1 MNQQTEQHSSE
12 QQTVAK
18 QMNRI
23 MISEVSHL
31 QRNQVKLCGWVHR
44 IRKLKHVTFLILRD
58 RTGLIQ
64 CVLEQDIET
73 DVSLNPETVVCLTG
87 LVVEGKNAYGLYEI
101 QVNHLEVLNTSETL
115 LPIQVNLDSVDVQL
129 DTLLE
134 HRVLGLRHPKEKAIF
149 VIQSRIAQYFA
160 AFLIGEGFM
169 EIHTPKLV
177 KEGAEGGANVFKLDY
192 FGETAYLAQS
202 PQFYKQMTVIAG
214 FERVFEIGSV
224 FRAETHSTSRHLNEY
239 VSLDFEM
246 AFIKDEYELMTM
258 ETALL
263 SYIMHALETSEKAE
277 LERLDITLPIVPPQ
291 IPHMKLSEAIEILK
305 TVYGKTELDGDL
317 DPEGE
322 KLICEHIF
330 KETGSEFLFLTHY
343 PQRKR
348 PMYTMPCGTDETHS
362 FDLLFR
368 GLEITTGGCRIH
380 RYEALLE
387 NMKKKGLNP
396 DAYSSYLEAFK
407 YGAPPHGGLAIGL
420 ERLTAQLLG
429 FSNVR
434 RTSLFPRD
442 GLRLVP

>member
-1 MNQQTEQHSSE
+1 MNNHFE
-12 QQTVAK
+12 K
-18 QMNRI
+18 QEKEMHRI
-23 MISEVSHL
+23 LISEVSM
-31 QRNQVKLCGWVHR
+31 NPNTTVKLCGWVHR
-44 IRKLKHVTFLILRD
+44 VRKLKHVTFVILRD

-64 CVLEQDIET
+64 CVLDPEVESGST
-73 DVSLNPETVVCLTG
+73 LNPETVICVIGT
-87 LVVEGKNAYGLYEI
+87 VVQGKNAYGNYEI
-101 QVNHLEVLNTSETL
+101 AVKEIDILNPSEGL
-115 LPIQVNLDSVDVQL
+115 LPIQVNGDILDVQL

-134 HRVLGLRHPKEKAIF
+134 HRVLGLRHPKEKAVF

-160 AFLIGEGFM
+160 AFLSDESFM
-169 EIHTPKLV
+169 EVHTPKLV

-224 FRAETHSTSRHLNEY
+224 FRAEAHSTSRHLNEY

-246 AFIKDEYELMTM
+246 AFIKDEFELMKM
-258 ETALL
+258 ETVLL
-263 SYIMHALETSEKAE
+263 QYIINTLKVSEYAE
-277 LERLDITLPIVPPQ
+277 LEKLDITIPEVPSV
-291 IPHMKLSEAIEILK
+291 IPHMKLSEAIKILK
-305 TVYGKTELDGDL
+305 SEYGKTELDGDL

-322 KLICEHIF
+322 KLISEHVF

-348 PMYTMPCGTDETHS
+348 PMYTMPCGEEETHS

-380 RYEALLE
+380 SYDALIA

-396 DAYSSYLEAFK
+396 DAYTSYLEAFK

-429 FSNVR
+429 FANVR

>member
-1 MNQQTEQHSSE
+1 
-12 QQTVAK
+12 
-18 QMNRI
+18 
-23 MISEVSHL
+23 
-31 QRNQVKLCGWVHR
+31 
-44 IRKLKHVTFLILRD
+44 
-58 RTGLIQ
+58 
-64 CVLEQDIET
+64 VLEPDIE
-73 DVSLNPETVVCLTG
+73 VGLNLNPETVVSVTG
-87 LVVEGKNAYGLYEI
+87 RVVEGKNTFGNYEI
-101 QVNHLEVLNTSETL
+101 VVSSIEVLNTSEAL
-115 LPIQVNLDSVDVQL
+115 LPIKVNAETLDIQL

-134 HRVLGLRHPKEKAIF
+134 HRVLGLRHPKELAIF
-149 VIQSRIAQYFA
+149 KIQSRIAQYFA
-160 AFLIGEGFM
+160 AFLNGEGFM

-192 FGETAYLAQS
+192 FGETAFLAQS

-214 FERVFEIGSV
+214 FERVYEVGSV

-246 AFIKDEYELMTM
+246 AFIKDEYELM
-258 ETALL
+258 
-263 SYIMHALETSEKAE
+263 ALETRLLRYIIEALEIGEKEE
-277 LERLDITLPIVPPQ
+277 LERLGVVLPIVPTH
-291 IPHMKLSEAIEILK
+291 IPHMKLSEAIKILK
-305 TVYGKTELDGDL
+305 MHYGKTERDGDL

-322 KLICEHIF
+322 KLICEYVL

-380 RYEALLE
+380 RYEALIA
-387 NMKKKGLNP
+387 NMKIKGLNP
-396 DAYSSYLEAFK
+396 DTYASYLESFK

-420 ERLTAQLLG
+420 ERFTAQLLG

-442 GLRLVP
+442 GQRLVP